1 MTQPARVKLTS
12 ISLSRL
18 GSVCTEIMNIG
29 IKAGIKIKGPIPL
42 PVKRLNVVTRKSPCG
57 SGTETYEKWEMKM
70 HRRIIDISA
79 DDKAMRQ
86 LMRLKF
92 LIMFI
97 SNYLLR
103 SQTFYY
109 RFKV

>member
-12 ISLSRL
+12 INLEKLSN
-18 GSVCTEIMNIG
+18 VCTEIMSIG
-29 IKAGIKIKGPIPL
+29 EKAGVKVKGPIPL

-79 DDKAMRQ
+79 DDKAIRQ
-86 LMRLKF
+86 LMRLKIPDNVYIE
-92 LIMFI
+92 L
-97 SNYLLR
+97 SL
-103 SQTFYY
+103 T
-109 RFKV
+109 